1 MNPTP
6 PDVLRTVEILR
17 RGCGNTVVAVIFF
30 GSHLVGTSPG
40 RHSAADLVLV
50 VESYAAFYRRLRS
63 IHPMRHAPWLLAAV
77 NRILSPNII
86 SLIVPDTEGPGCKAI
101 VITERDLAS
110 ALSAHP
116 ADHFCMGRLTQS
128 VRLVDARDEVA
139 GTRIEEVLANARR
152 TAVEWVPLYRQGPF
166 TVTDFARTMLEIS
179 YSAEIRPESG
189 GRSAEV
195 FRSQADHLIELYTA
209 VLDEAVAD
217 GRLARDGDRYERV
230 RPAGRF
236 LRWRWRFY
244 FWWSEVRATLRWFKY
259 ILTFDGWIDYLA
271 RKIERRTGLRVDV
284 TEAERKWPFLLAWP
298 KIFRVLWHLRL
309 NRRVVTV
316 SGKDSGR

>member
-6 PDVLRTVEILR
+6 PDVLRTVEVIR
-17 RGCGNTVVAVIFF
+17 QGCGDTVVAVIFF

-50 VESYAAFYRRLRS
+50 VESYGAFYRQLRGV
-63 IHPMRHAPWLLAAV
+63 HPTRYGPWLLAAV
-77 NRILSPNII
+77 NRILPPNII
-86 SLIVPDTEGPGCKAI
+86 SLIAPESDGPGCKAI

-116 ADHFCMGRLTQS
+116 ADHFCMGRLTQT
-128 VRLVDARDEVA
+128 VRLVDARDEA
-139 GTRIEEVLANARR
+139 ARARIEETLAQARR

-166 TVTDFARTMLEIS
+166 TVRDFARTMLDTS
-179 YSAEIRPESG
+179 YMAEIRPESG

-195 FRSQADHLIELYTA
+195 FRSQADYLIETYTA

-217 GRLARDGDRYERV
+217 GRLKRSGDHYECA
-230 RPAGRF
+230 RPAGKIVR
-236 LRWRWRFY
+236 LRWRFY

-271 RKIERRTGLRVDV
+271 RKIERRTGLRVEV

-298 KIFRVLWHLRL
+298 KIFRVLLHLHHH
-309 NRRVVTV
+309 RRVVAV